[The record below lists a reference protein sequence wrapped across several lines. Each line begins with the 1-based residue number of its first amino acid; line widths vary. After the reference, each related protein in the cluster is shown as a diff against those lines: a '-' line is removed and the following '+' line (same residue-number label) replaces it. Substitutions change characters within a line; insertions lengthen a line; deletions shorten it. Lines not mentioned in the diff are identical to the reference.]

1 MKSIISLLSGFV
13 AVQLSGF
20 VAVLRSIT
28 KAEVLNVKIL
38 RIVSKLCIGIGDTKF
53 DQLMTLFSIDNGFY
67 LGKTQRL

>member
-1 MKSIISLLSGFV
+1 MKP
-13 AVQLSGF
+13 
-20 VAVLRSIT
+20 
-28 KAEVLNVKIL
+28 EVLNVKIL